1 MKMTAIYHVT
11 AIRLTSKYSKAF
23 VEMTESFRLQ
33 KKTPCPTTEVA
44 GTDRHFGDE
53 SQGAATLAVWSQD
66 HIHSWKNGGT
76 QRAFLCGLY
85 LLIVIMILK
94 YLFTHF

>member
-33 KKTPCPTTEVA
+33 KKKHHVPPLKWLALTVTLGTNPREQQLSPFGPRTTY
-44 GTDRHFGDE
+44 
-53 SQGAATLAVWSQD
+53 TLG
-66 HIHSWKNGGT
+66 KMGEPK
-76 QRAFLCGLY
+76 GLSSVGY
-85 LLIVIMILK
+85 I
-94 YLFTHF
+94 Y